1 MTDMRKK
8 ETALAILEKASSINS
23 QVANIERVIHHLNR
37 HDEMLK
43 RNNVRLSARTQQHSR
58 EILNELHRM
67 IAEYKHQKQCI
78 INVINSIIETTR
90 LEAGS
95 KEYLTLRYIEGLPH
109 TEIAEQ
115 MYISS
120 DHLKRKRKKALTLF
134 CDALEAAHDDD
145 VQTLN
150 KMISEHEE
158 EQ

>member
-8 ETALAILEKASSINS
+8 ETALAILEKAYGITARINGLEY
-23 QVANIERVIHHLNR
+23 VANHLTR
-37 HDEMLK
+37 YHKQLMRDG
-43 RNNVRLSARTQQHSR
+43 VRLSPRTQQHHR
-58 EILNELHRM
+58 ERLNELYHM
-67 IAEYKHQKQCI
+67 IAEYEHKKQCI

-95 KEYLTLRYIEGLPH
+95 REYLTLRYIEGMPH
-109 TEIAEQ
+109 AEIAEQ
-115 MYISS
+115 MYISY